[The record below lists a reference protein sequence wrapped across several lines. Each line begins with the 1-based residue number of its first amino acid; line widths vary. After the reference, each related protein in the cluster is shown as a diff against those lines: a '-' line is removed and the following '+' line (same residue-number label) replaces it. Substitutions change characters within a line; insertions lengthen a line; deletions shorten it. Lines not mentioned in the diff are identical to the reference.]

1 MRFVPRVE
9 PRFREEYDAERPTAA
24 SGYVAYAVL
33 HDRGFPDAGCAR
45 CAQETHR
52 QKKER
57 EPGYSADQELSPETY
72 RLGGPNGMRERA
84 VDSELVLLRW
94 SEKQMLGVGKGTG
107 QRAEELGGQ
116 GSLAPSHKNER
127 KPEQQS
133 VQRDQVEPHFVVLIE
148 RFVVADRVH
157 QEVRDECRR
166 DCFPAAPEHHGA
178 ACPHSSMNKRDH
190 LSASITDRLSRIS
203 GRNNVTSSGQRTA
216 LDRARM
222 YLRERLWEPRRHP

>member
-1 MRFVPRVE
+1 
-9 PRFREEYDAERPTAA
+9 
-24 SGYVAYAVL
+24 
-33 HDRGFPDAGCAR
+33 
-45 CAQETHR
+45 
-52 QKKER
+52 
-57 EPGYSADQELSPETY
+57 
-72 RLGGPNGMRERA
+72 MRERA

-133 VQRDQVEPHFVVLIE
+133 VQRDQVESHFVVLIE
-148 RFVVADRVH
+148 RFVVADRVN

-190 LSASITDRLSRIS
+190 LSASITDRLSRITGGTTLRLQVRGRRLIARTYVSPGAFMGAAPASLNES
-203 GRNNVTSSGQRTA
+203 GR
-216 LDRARM
+216 
-222 YLRERLWEPRRHP
+222 